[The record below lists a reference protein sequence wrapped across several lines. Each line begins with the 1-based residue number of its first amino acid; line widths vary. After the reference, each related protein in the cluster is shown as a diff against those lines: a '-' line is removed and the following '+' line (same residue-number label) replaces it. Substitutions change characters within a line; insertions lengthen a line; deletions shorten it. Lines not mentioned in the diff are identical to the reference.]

1 VKFISKLSKH
11 NRKNEGMRN
20 LFYLK
25 NKKNHFYGQDLGLN
39 WQTIIA
45 KSKKLI
51 LNNWNGNPSFSL
63 ISIY

>member
-1 VKFISKLSKH
+1 
-11 NRKNEGMRN
+11 MRN

-51 LNNWNGNPSFSL
+51 LNNWNGNPSLFINQHIL
-63 ISIY
+63 RYPFKNEIKQHENK